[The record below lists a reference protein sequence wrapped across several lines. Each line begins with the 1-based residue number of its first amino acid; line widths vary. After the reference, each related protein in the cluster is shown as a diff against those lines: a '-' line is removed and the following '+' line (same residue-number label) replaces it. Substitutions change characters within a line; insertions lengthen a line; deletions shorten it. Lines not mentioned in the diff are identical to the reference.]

1 MPTRRRWL
9 WMLILSLPALAA
21 SGAAVA
27 ALVAHLTDGPNAE
40 FWLPGK
46 GSADN
51 MSRAWVAALV
61 YGLLAALGFSM
72 SWSLSKHTPLPT
84 TPEKDSDET
93 T

>member
-1 MPTRRRWL
+1 MPTRRRRL
-9 WMLILSLPALAA
+9 WMLLLSLPALVA

-27 ALVAHLTDGPNAE
+27 ALVTHLTDGPNAE
-40 FWLPGK
+40 FWLPGR

-51 MSRAWVAALV
+51 MSRAWVAALA

-72 SWSLSKHTPLPT
+72 SWSLAKHTPHPA
-84 TPEKDSDET
+84 TPEKDDET